1 VRLLL
6 DEGMP
11 VQLLEPLRL
20 NTPSVFQ
27 HVDELRWKGK
37 LDADLFRDAASRG
50 FDALIVLD
58 VDQLSDPDLCRALKA
73 SGLHHIS
80 LKQGR
85 RIKGKAGVA
94 RVIASVVGA
103 MPYILMDLEQADGQ
117 RLVEVALLAPG
128 ARHET
133 FDPRRERHRFPYW
146 PT

>member
-1 VRLLL
+1 MRLLL

-20 NTPSVFQ
+20 NTPHAFQ

-37 LDADLFRDAASRG
+37 LDPDLFKDAATRG
-50 FDALIVLD
+50 FDALVVLD
-58 VDQLSDPDLCRALKA
+58 VDQLADPELCRALKA

-80 LKQGR
+80 LRQGR

-94 RVIASVVGA
+94 RVIASIVGA
-103 MPYILMDLEQADGQ
+103 MPYIVTELEEVDGQ
-117 RLVEVALLAPG
+117 RLVEVALLAAG

-133 FDPRRERHRFPYW
+133 FDPRRDRHRFPYW
-146 PT
+146 PA